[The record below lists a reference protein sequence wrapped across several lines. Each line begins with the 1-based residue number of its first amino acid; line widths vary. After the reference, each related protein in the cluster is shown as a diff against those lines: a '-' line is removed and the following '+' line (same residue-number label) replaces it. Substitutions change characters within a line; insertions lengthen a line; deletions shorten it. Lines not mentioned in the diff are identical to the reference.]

1 MNRYSFSLLALLLSG
16 CAYDVADKV
25 SDPQPVCV
33 TPALVSYSQNIQ
45 PLLTRNCL
53 SCHSAALR
61 SGAVNL
67 EDYTELS
74 QRAASG
80 QLLGVVKHS
89 PGYLQMPKD
98 GAKLSACDIALLE
111 KWVDAGAPQN

>member
-1 MNRYSFSLLALLLSG
+1 MNRYSFSILALLLSG

-25 SDPQPVCV
+25 SDPKPVCV
-33 TPALVSYSQNIQ
+33 TPDLVTYSQNIQ
-45 PLLTRNCL
+45 PLLARNCL

-61 SGAVNL
+61 TGNVNL

-74 QRAASG
+74 QRAATG
-80 QLLGVVKHS
+80 QLMGVVSHA
-89 PGYLQMPKD
+89 PGYDPMPKN
-98 GAKLSACDIALLE
+98 GAKISACDIALLQ